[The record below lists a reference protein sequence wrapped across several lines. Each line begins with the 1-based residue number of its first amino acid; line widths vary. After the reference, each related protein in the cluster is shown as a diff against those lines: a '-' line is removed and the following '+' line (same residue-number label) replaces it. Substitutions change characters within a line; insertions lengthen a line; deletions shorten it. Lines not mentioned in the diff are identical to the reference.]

1 MEVGDLVKQRGAGV
15 SVLSELIKN
24 KLNIGCIGVIVEVHD
39 KRYFSYDGRDR
50 GDVTV
55 RWSNGNTEV
64 LPEIYLEKLEDEQR
78 T

>member
-1 MEVGDLVKQRGAGV
+1 MEVGDLVKARSAGV
-15 SVLSELIKN
+15 AIINESIKN
-24 KLNIGCIGVIVEVHD
+24 ALNMDCIGVITEIHD

-55 RWSNGNTEV
+55 QWSNGNLETI
-64 LPEIYLEKLEDEQR
+64 PEIYLERVEHEQR